1 VLLASAALQGAL
13 VAPMLTKI
21 SHLNLHLGCQRNSN
35 YVAGSLLMQAMDEFD
50 KSKKMVVLIIDE
62 AQVLATAEHSV
73 FAHALRAALDI
84 RKERLTVLFAGSS
97 ETTLRR
103 MFGRVSEPF
112 YNWAALEFTKAKVFN
127 DGEFENQW
135 QHLLPT
141 DQLLLTLIAH
151 DATDLQGR
159 EVRNTVGASL
169 GLEKPVTAG
178 AIQNSLRRLADKSVI
193 TRIDRGTYRVEDEAF
208 ADWVRHQD

>member
-1 VLLASAALQGAL
+1 
-13 VAPMLTKI
+13 
-21 SHLNLHLGCQRNSN
+21 
-35 YVAGSLLMQAMDEFD
+35 MQAMDEFD

-159 EVRNTVGASL
+159 EVRNTVGASWDL
-169 GLEKPVTAG
+169 KSPSPQAQFRIHCADWLTRVLLPGLTEVLTV
-178 AIQNSLRRLADKSVI
+178 SRTRRLPTGCGIKISALEGLVGSGCMLHWCALTV
-193 TRIDRGTYRVEDEAF
+193 
-208 ADWVRHQD
+208 